1 MILPIILLILIVLII
16 SLLIAFLFYV
26 FFSSIKI
33 DEKFKDDPI
42 IPGNKKNYLIS
53 EDVYFEK
60 NENRAVV
67 LCSCN
72 KEFKLKRTIFNEN
85 YSCFMAKSNFGT
97 GMDCKYG
104 CIGLGDCLKVCPQQ
118 AIVIENNT
126 AVITSNCCGC
136 GKCINI
142 CPQGI
147 IQLIP
152 KNSTKIQLCS
162 CKENELTSC
171 SKFLSEGNIEWKVKK
186 DFKLWSYCYKL
197 IRRLFK

>member
-26 FFSSIKI
+26 FFPSIKI

-72 KEFKLKRTIFNEN
+72 KTLSLKHTKFNES
-85 YSCFMAKSNFGT
+85 YTCFMVKNSLGT
-97 GMDCKYG
+97 GSDCPFA
-104 CIGLGDCLKVCPQQ
+104 CIGLGDCMKICPQM
-118 AIVIENNT
+118 AIIIENNT
-126 AVITSNCCGC
+126 ALVTDNCCGC
-136 GKCINI
+136 GKCIEV